1 MSRVVLKFCPLLRW
15 QFEVQ
20 NKSEFISKFVQLTGK
35 GIKTEIPLHL
45 TYFISRIFNDYHLNR
60 SYNLH
65 FPVTPH
71 TYFCICHVLYF
82 CNSLAHM
89 RYQFFGQPWL
99 FSSVLATNTS
109 HFSLINT
116 TLAIIFGLSLL
127 QNLEPILSISTSWC
141 LVLYIVQTG
150 SNSEFCQ
157 LLHSRF
163 LSPGKNILFYFW
175 LVLVKLSLILKF
187 AWSTSLTCY
196 FTEIVTLRQD

>member
-65 FPVTPH
+65 FPLTPH

-82 CNSLAHM
+82 CNSLSSHEI
-89 RYQFFGQPWL
+89 
-99 FSSVLATNTS
+99 SVLW
-109 HFSLINT
+109 T
-116 TLAIIFGLSLL
+116 TLTFLLSLGYKYK
-127 QNLEPILSISTSWC
+127 P
-141 LVLYIVQTG
+141 
-150 SNSEFCQ
+150 
-157 LLHSRF
+157 F
-163 LSPGKNILFYFW
+163 LSYQHNTCHHL
-175 LVLVKLSLILKF
+175 
-187 AWSTSLTCY
+187 WSFT
-196 FTEIVTLRQD
+196 FTEPWTYYVNINLVMSCSLYSTNWF